1 MLNVAGTGGRGE
13 GRRRCEER
21 APAAPADLR
30 PRRRRRHPPEPRQP
44 PRRHRRPRVEARRH
58 RAHRAPAPPRR
69 EIPATRER
77 LHAPTARTAS
87 RTHRRGR
94 ARARRRRR
102 HGINTARLS
111 TSSRVAKPPRPDDG
125 ASDWPLRTEP
135 RRVARARDSRAC
147 DRSKRPG
154 RTRRTSAGVSPPFP
168 VSARRRKLPATLRC
182 PSLPPKREQRD
193 GPNRRQLSG
202 ANRSITLPSGSCT
215 RRVAPTLERVPR
227 LLVARSAGV
236 CELSVALVDIFRR
249 FAAERVRHPVSA

>member
-168 VSARRRKLPATLRC
+168 VSARRREVAGDAEMPQPAAKARAARRPEQTSAER
-182 PSLPPKREQRD
+182 REQVDHAAVRILHS
-193 GPNRRQLSG
+193 P
-202 ANRSITLPSGSCT
+202 
-215 RRVAPTLERVPR
+215 
-227 LLVARSAGV
+227 RSADPRTRPTAP
-236 CELSVALVDIFRR
+236 CSQKRR
-249 FAAERVRHPVSA
+249 RL